1 LWLSELREKRFHGL
15 SGWTRDDFGSEG
27 GGQPVRGIDRELRE
41 RGESGPSDTLWL
53 GERREERFHW
63 LCGWG
68 RDAFS

>member
-41 RGESGPSDTLWL
+41 RGESGPSDTL
-53 GERREERFHW
+53 
-63 LCGWG
+63 
-68 RDAFS
+68 